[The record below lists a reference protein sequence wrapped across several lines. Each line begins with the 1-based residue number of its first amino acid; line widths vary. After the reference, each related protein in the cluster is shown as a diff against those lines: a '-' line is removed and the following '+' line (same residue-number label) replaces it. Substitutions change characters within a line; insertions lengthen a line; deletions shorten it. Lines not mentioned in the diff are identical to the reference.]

1 MSDNIKFLNNLEKLL
16 HEKQGDYGHFD
27 HTSFAMAGMIEKYLT
42 IYNNKEVK
50 VPLKFFGL
58 FMIFLKSWRIMQSK
72 EYKKDSFDDI
82 NGYTELLRRLVV
94 DENKAKRS

>member
-1 MSDNIKFLNNLEKLL
+1 MSDNIKFINNLEKLL

-50 VPLKFFGL
+50 VPLKFLGL

>member
-1 MSDNIKFLNNLEKLL
+1 MSDNIKFINNLEKLL

-27 HTSFAMAGMIEKYLT
+27 HTSFAMAGMIEKYLS

>member
-1 MSDNIKFLNNLEKLL
+1 MSDNIKFINNLEKLL
-16 HEKQGDYGHFD
+16 HEKQGDHGHFD

>member
-1 MSDNIKFLNNLEKLL
+1 MSDNVKFINNLEKLL
-16 HEKQGDYGHFD
+16 HEKEGDYGHFD
-27 HTSFAMAGMIEKYLT
+27 HTSFTYMKRELLYGNKYYLDL
-42 IYNNKEVK
+42 K

-58 FMIFLKSWRIMQSK
+58 FMISLKCWRIMQSK

-94 DENKAKRS
+94 NDNKTKRT

>member
-1 MSDNIKFLNNLEKLL
+1 MSDNVKFINSIEKLL
-16 HEKQGDYGHFD
+16 HEKEGDYGHFD
-27 HTSFAMAGMIEKYLT
+27 HTSFAMAGMMEKYLSVH
-42 IYNNKEVK
+42 NNKPVK

-58 FMIFLKSWRIMQSK
+58 FMISLKCWRIMQSK

-94 DENKAKRS
+94 NDNKTKRT

>member
-1 MSDNIKFLNNLEKLL
+1 MSDNIKFINNLEKLL

-58 FMIFLKSWRIMQSK
+58 FMIFLKSCRIMQSK